1 MDEIIDRILKAPPL
15 QRWGGLA
22 GVLVLITLLNF
33 FFMVRP
39 EFSILESQAAQQ
51 RVLDSQLQEKSEIAQ
66 NLNER
71 RREMD
76 VLQQKLDEAL
86 AELPESA
93 DLDEL
98 LAQLNEIGRKSGLE
112 ISAVEPTPEEP
123 AQIYMKI
130 PIKMALTGNYHEIA
144 TFLQSMANLRRIVNV
159 NNIQLGSPVLKSE
172 KVVLNSSFVA
182 TTFRFLDP
190 KTQQAQQPGEKAAP
204 KRKASSGAGE

>member
-1 MDEIIDRILKAPPL
+1 MDEIIDKVLKAPPL

-22 GVLVLITLLNF
+22 GALVLVTILNF
-33 FFMVRP
+33 LLVVRP
-39 EFSILESQAAQQ
+39 EFATLEGQAAQQ

-98 LAQLNEIGRKSGLE
+98 LGQLNEIGRKSGLE
-112 ISAVEPTPEEP
+112 ISTVEPAAEEP
-123 AQIYMKI
+123 AQIYVKI
-130 PIKMALTGNYHEIA
+130 PIKVALTGNYHEIA
-144 TFLQSMANLRRIVNV
+144 MFLQSLANLRRIVNV
-159 NNIQLGSPVLKSE
+159 NNLALGSPTMRSE

-182 TTFRFLDP
+182 TTFRFLDA
-190 KTQQAQQPGEKAAP
+190 KTAAQGK
-204 KRKASSGAGE
+204 KASPQ

>member
-1 MDEIIDRILKAPPL
+1 MDEIIDKVLKAPPL

-22 GVLVLITLLNF
+22 ALLVVLTILNF
-33 FFMVRP
+33 VLLVRP
-39 EFSILESQAAQQ
+39 ELATLENQAAQQ
-51 RVLDSQLQEKSEIAQ
+51 RALDSQLQEKSEIAQ

-93 DLDEL
+93 DVDEL

-112 ISAVEPTPEEP
+112 ISAVEPTAEES
-123 AQIYMKI
+123 AQIYVKI

-144 TFLQSMANLRRIVNV
+144 MFLQSLANLRRIVNV
-159 NNIQLGSPVLKSE
+159 NNIQLGSPTLKSE
-172 KVVLNSSFVA
+172 KVVLSSSFVA

-190 KTQQAQQPGEKAAP
+190 KAAQAEK
-204 KRKASSGAGE
+204 KKATPQ

>member
-1 MDEIIDRILKAPPL
+1 MDEIINRILKAPPL

-22 GVLVLITLLNF
+22 GLVILITLLTF
-33 FFMVRP
+33 FLLVRP
-39 EFSILESQAAQQ
+39 EYATLEAQAAQQ
-51 RVLDSQLQEKSEIAQ
+51 RSHDTQLQEKSEIAQ

-76 VLQQKLDEAL
+76 VLQQRLDEAL
-86 AELPESA
+86 SELPESA

-112 ISAVEPTPEEP
+112 ISAVEPTPEEA
-123 AQIYMKI
+123 AQIYVKI

-144 TFLQSMANLRRIVNV
+144 MFLQSLANLRRIVNF
-159 NNIQLGSPVLKSE
+159 NNHQLGSPTLKSE
-172 KVVLNSSFVA
+172 KVVLNSTFVA

-190 KTQQAQQPGEKAAP
+190 KAADKAKQQK
-204 KRKASSGAGE
+204 

>member
-1 MDEIIDRILKAPPL
+1 MDEIIDKVLKAPPL

-22 GVLVLITLLNF
+22 ALLVVLTILNF
-33 FFMVRP
+33 VLLVRP
-39 EFSILESQAAQQ
+39 ELGTLENQAAQQ

-112 ISAVEPTPEEP
+112 ISAVEPAPEES
-123 AQIYMKI
+123 AQIYVKI

-144 TFLQSMANLRRIVNV
+144 MFLQSLANLRRIVNV
-159 NNIQLGSPVLKSE
+159 NNIQLGSPTLKSE
-172 KVVLNSSFVA
+172 KVVLSSSFVA

-190 KTQQAQQPGEKAAP
+190 KAAQGEK
-204 KRKASSGAGE
+204 KKATPQ

>member
-1 MDEIIDRILKAPPL
+1 MDEIIDKVLKAPPL

-22 GVLVLITLLNF
+22 ALLVVLTILNF
-33 FFMVRP
+33 FLLVRP
-39 EFSILESQAAQQ
+39 ELGTLENQAAQQ

-112 ISAVEPTPEEP
+112 ISAVEPAPEES
-123 AQIYMKI
+123 AQIYVKI

-144 TFLQSMANLRRIVNV
+144 MFLQSLANLRRIVNV
-159 NNIQLGSPVLKSE
+159 NNIQLGSPTLRAE
-172 KVVLNSSFVA
+172 KVVLNTSFVA

-190 KTQQAQQPGEKAAP
+190 RTQGEKKKVSP
-204 KRKASSGAGE
+204 Q

>member
-1 MDEIIDRILKAPPL
+1 MDEIIDKVLKAPPL

-22 GVLVLITLLNF
+22 ALLVVLTILNF
-33 FFMVRP
+33 IFLVRP
-39 EFSILESQAAQQ
+39 ELGTLENQAAQQ

-93 DLDEL
+93 DVDEL

-112 ISAVEPTPEEP
+112 ISTVEPAPEES
-123 AQIYMKI
+123 AQIYVKI

-144 TFLQSMANLRRIVNV
+144 MFLQSLANLRRIVNV
-159 NNIQLGSPVLKSE
+159 NNIQLGSPTLKSE
-172 KVVLNSSFVA
+172 KVVLNTSFVA

-190 KTQQAQQPGEKAAP
+190 KAAQGEK
-204 KRKASSGAGE
+204 KKATPQ

>member
-1 MDEIIDRILKAPPL
+1 MDEIIDKVLKAPPL
-15 QRWGGLA
+15 RRWGGLA
-22 GVLVLITLLNF
+22 AALVILTILNF
-33 FFMVRP
+33 VLLVRP
-39 EFSILESQAAQQ
+39 ELGVLESQAAQQ

-86 AELPESA
+86 AELPEAA

-98 LAQLNEIGRKSGLE
+98 LAQLNKIGRKSGLE
-112 ISAVEPTPEEP
+112 ISAVEPAPEES
-123 AQIYMKI
+123 AQIYVKI

-144 TFLQSMANLRRIVNV
+144 MFLQSLANLRRIVNV
-159 NNIQLGSPVLKSE
+159 NNIQLGSPTLKSE

-190 KTQQAQQPGEKAAP
+190 KAAQQEKNKAAVQ
-204 KRKASSGAGE
+204 